1 MRENRSPRS
10 GQIRG
15 TRQCG
20 VGVLRGRAIM
30 DIQSQES
37 ELGIGFEDG
46 SIMTIRT
53 GGPAGSA
60 PRIVRSSIRPHWH

>member
-1 MRENRSPRS
+1 
-10 GQIRG
+10 
-15 TRQCG
+15 
-20 VGVLRGRAIM
+20 M